1 MSGGLLA
8 ALALGAALLY
18 YVFFWPDDTATAT
31 EKTRLAFLRERKDV
45 VYENLRDLSFE
56 CNAGKIAAP
65 DYQSLRASLEHEAAA
80 ILSEIERLEDQE
92 GARA

>member
-1 MSGGLLA
+1 MNGGLLA
-8 ALALGAALLY
+8 GLAMLIGLFY
-18 YVFFWPDDTATAT
+18 YVFFTADDTAAST

-56 CNAGKIAAP
+56 FNAGKIAEP

-80 ILSEIERLEDQE
+80 ILSEIERLERQE